1 MFETRIIKIKRN
13 GGGLVPISLERL
25 KVPDEFMLTQE
36 EIIGEA
42 VQFLNQNGWT
52 AHVEST
58 MGGHD
63 IQAEKME
70 WTVYVKCKG
79 SRGKRQQEGM
89 VYDNTQ
95 LRSNA
100 ADQVEK
106 LMRIQE
112 EAETPSLFV
121 MANPGLDR
129 MKWIVSKLSGGLDK
143 LDIIRMWI
151 YPDGV
156 VKWDVPAHLL
166 HVAKSLEIEKN

>member
-1 MFETRIIKIKRN
+1 MKGN

-25 KVPDEFMLTQE
+25 KVPDEFILTQE
-36 EIIGEA
+36 EIVEEA
-42 VQFLNQNGWT
+42 VQFLNKNGWNT
-52 AHVEST
+52 HVEST
-58 MGGHD
+58 VGVHD
-63 IQAEKME
+63 IRAEKMV
-70 WTVYVKCKG
+70 WSAYVKCKG

-112 EAETPSLFV
+112 EAETPSLFI

-156 VKWDVPAHLL
+156 VKWDVPVHLL
-166 HVAKSLEIEKN
+166 HVVKPLGIERN